1 MHAFHDTKAK
11 KTRLIYS
18 FYFFQKK
25 KSFIHLKGKMAEGR
39 QKEGEYERER
49 EGGRLGRWETQGVE
63 EGRRERESFIR

>member
-1 MHAFHDTKAK
+1 
-11 KTRLIYS
+11 
-18 FYFFQKK
+18 
-25 KSFIHLKGKMAEGR
+25 MAEGR